1 MQLIQWPVCYKVD
14 LDLFYIPI
22 NSKTAT
28 TLLYWLKHWTAH
40 VVASNVAI
48 LYMRSKFPLAVLS
61 NTDVILTKEASHSCR
76 FVPGT
81 NWYKW
86 ASQIVNFTLILHFGL
101 SDNLAWPVVSVCSLM
116 FATSKRLLQSFTFIF
131 YYNSDLFKIF
141 LYFSRH
147 FNKMQS
153 FTFIF
158 YYISD
163 LFKIFSLNF
172 KTF

>member
-1 MQLIQWPVCYKVD
+1 MAKITIYCCAFLLMYSSRDLWQNSLSSLANNVEVCGKMLRINCHTWFPWREPKWTVLSYSWQKRLPTCVD
-14 LDLFYIPI
+14 LFPEQTDTSGRVKL
-22 NSKTAT
+22 S
-28 TLLYWLKHWTAH
+28 
-40 VVASNVAI
+40 I
-48 LYMRSKFPLAVLS
+48 LHLS
-61 NTDVILTKEASHSCR
+61 STWVFLTKM
-76 FVPGT
+76 
-81 NWYKW
+81 
-86 ASQIVNFTLILHFGL
+86 
-101 SDNLAWPVVSVCSLM
+101 AWPVVSVCSLM
-116 FATSKRLLQSFTFIF
+116 FATSKRLLQSFTFVF

>member
-1 MQLIQWPVCYKVD
+1 MYKYEFLGHKRSLSKNSSKFEHFELNSWNLKTELTWNLLTYSWQKRLPTCVD
-14 LDLFYIPI
+14 LFPEQTDTSGRVKL
-22 NSKTAT
+22 S
-28 TLLYWLKHWTAH
+28 
-40 VVASNVAI
+40 I
-48 LYMRSKFPLAVLS
+48 LHLS
-61 NTDVILTKEASHSCR
+61 STWVFLTKM
-76 FVPGT
+76 
-81 NWYKW
+81 
-86 ASQIVNFTLILHFGL
+86 
-101 SDNLAWPVVSVCSLM
+101 AWPVVSVCSLM
-116 FATSKRLLQSFTFIF
+116 FATSKRPLQSFTFVF